1 MGLLENPNRESQL
14 RLLGFWSKVMPFSE
28 DRYSLFEKQL
38 LIYSSVLADTKGK
51 LSYYLTSVGYHDLG
65 VCHWIYE
72 AIKLVMHTSNS
83 TSSRNS
89 TYKIVHELV
98 LKTQVI
104 CVSKWLRS
112 HGSPSCCT
120 DSVLSHHG
128 LVGSSLWPIHWER
141 RVFPSG
147 LVYTW
152 FCMIC

>member
-1 MGLLENPNRESQL
+1 
-14 RLLGFWSKVMPFSE
+14 MPFSE
-28 DRYSLFEKQL
+28 DRYSLFEKQP
-38 LIYSSVLADTKGK
+38 LIYFSVLVETKGK

-83 TSSRNS
+83 TSSGNS
-89 TYKIVHELV
+89 MYKIVHERV

-120 DSVLSHHG
+120 DSVLSHRG
-128 LVGSSLWPIHWER
+128 LVGSSL
-141 RVFPSG
+141 
-147 LVYTW
+147 
-152 FCMIC
+152 